1 MQHSAPALLRSATPV
16 RERASFPTTAMNT
29 LRKTLAAAA
38 VSVALGVTSAQAV
51 MVTAYEL
58 ISDRDSSGSSRSLIR
73 TTSDGTLTWRAGE
86 ATILAENQLSS
97 NWGLSTGSM
106 VTWQHTL
113 TGWTLPTYSGFSFL
127 GGMLEISASGM
138 DTWEAGLVRVEQ
150 FITLGELTSG
160 YFSQN
165 FNGGSITGYLSNGT
179 MNVSV
184 TPWSNPFDSNDTDTF
199 QVYASR
205 LTLSYDTS
213 PLSGGLPDGSDGSGG
228 SLVGPGGI
236 AGVPES
242 NSTLL
247 LVAGASVL
255 LWRFARRKTGGVARE
270 KLS

>member
-1 MQHSAPALLRSATPV
+1 
-16 RERASFPTTAMNT
+16 MNT
-29 LRKTLAAAA
+29 LRKKLAAAA
-38 VSVALGVTSAQAV
+38 LSVALGVTSAQATL
-51 MVTAYEL
+51 VTAYEL
-58 ISDRDSSGSSRSLIR
+58 ITDRDASGSSRSLLR
-73 TTSDGTLTWRAGE
+73 TTSDGTTTWRAGE

-127 GGMLEISASGM
+127 GGLLEISASGM
-138 DTWEAGLVRVEQ
+138 DSWEAGLVRVEQ

-160 YFSQN
+160 YFTNN
-165 FNGGSITGYLSNGT
+165 FTGGSITGFLTDGALT
-179 MNVSV
+179 VSV
-184 TPWSNPFDSNDTDTF
+184 TPWSNPFDSSDTDTF
-199 QVYASR
+199 QIYASR

-213 PLSGGLPDGSDGSGG
+213 PLSGGLPDGSDGSVG

-255 LWRFARRKTGGVARE
+255 LWRFARRKSSGVARE

>member
-1 MQHSAPALLRSATPV
+1 MHHSAPALLRSATPV
-16 RERASFPTTAMNT
+16 RERAFFPTTAMNT
-29 LRKTLAAAA
+29 LRKKLALATLA
-38 VSVALGVTSAQAV
+38 VALGVNSAQAV
-51 MVTAYEL
+51 LVTAYES
-58 ISDRDSSGSSRSLIR
+58 IVDRDPSDTSRSLIR
-73 TTSDGTLTWRAGE
+73 TSSDGTTIWRAGQS
-86 ATILAENQLSS
+86 TILAENQLSS
-97 NWGLSTGSM
+97 NWGLATDSI

-113 TGWTLPTYSGFSFL
+113 TGWTLPTYEGFTFL
-127 GGMLEISASGM
+127 GGLLEISASGM
-138 DTWEAGLVRVEQ
+138 EVWEAGLVKVDQ
-150 FITLGELTSG
+150 FITIGELTSG

-165 FNGGSITGYLSNGT
+165 FTGGSITGYLSNGT

-184 TPWSNPFDSNDTDTF
+184 TPWRDPFDSSIYDSF

-255 LWRFARRKTGGVARE
+255 LWRFARRKTGGAARE

>member
-1 MQHSAPALLRSATPV
+1 
-16 RERASFPTTAMNT
+16 MNT
-29 LRKTLAAAA
+29 LRKKLALATL
-38 VSVALGVTSAQAV
+38 SVALGVNSAQAV
-51 MVTAYEL
+51 MVSAYEL
-58 ISDRDSSGSSRSLIR
+58 ISDRDSSGSSRSLLR
-73 TTSDGTLTWRAGE
+73 TTSDGTSTWRAGE

-97 NWGLSTGSM
+97 NWGLSTGNT

-138 DTWEAGLVRVEQ
+138 EFWESGLVRVEQ
-150 FITLGELTSG
+150 FITLGELTDG
-160 YFSQN
+160 YFSNN
-165 FNGGSITGYLSNGT
+165 FTGGSITGFLNDGSLS
-179 MNVSV
+179 VSV
-184 TPWSNPFDSNDTDTF
+184 TPWSGDTF

-213 PLSGGLPDGSDGSGG
+213 PLAGGLPDGSDGSGG

>member
-1 MQHSAPALLRSATPV
+1 MHHSAPALLRSATPV

-29 LRKTLAAAA
+29 LRKKLALATL
-38 VSVALGVTSAQAV
+38 SVVLGVTSAQAV
-51 MVTAYEL
+51 IVTAYESIL
-58 ISDRDSSGSSRSLIR
+58 DRDLSDTSRSLFR
-73 TTSDGTLTWRAGE
+73 TTSDGTTVWRAGSS
-86 ATILAENQLSS
+86 TILAENQLSS
-97 NWGLSTGSM
+97 NWGLATGNI

-113 TGWTLPTYSGFSFL
+113 TGWTLPSYAGFSFL

-138 DTWEAGLVRVEQ
+138 EVWEAGLVKVDQ
-150 FITLGELTSG
+150 FITIGELTGG
-160 YFSQN
+160 YFTNN
-165 FNGGSITGYLSNGT
+165 FTGGSITGFLGDGAL
-179 MNVSV
+179 NVSV
-184 TPWSNPFDSNDTDTF
+184 TPWSGDNF

-213 PLSGGLPDGSDGSGG
+213 PLTGGLPDGSDGSAGT
-228 SLVGPGGI
+228 LVGPGGI

-255 LWRFARRKTGGVARE
+255 LWRFARRKTSGAARE

>member
-1 MQHSAPALLRSATPV
+1 
-16 RERASFPTTAMNT
+16 MNT
-29 LRKTLAAAA
+29 LRKNIALAAL
-38 VSVALGVTSAQAV
+38 SVVLGVTSAHAV
-51 MVTAYEL
+51 MVTAYES
-58 ISDRDSSGSSRSLIR
+58 ITDRDPSDSSRSLFR
-73 TTSDGTLTWRAGE
+73 SSSDGTSIWRAGE
-86 ATILAENQLSS
+86 AVILAENQLSS
-97 NWGLSTGSM
+97 NWGLSTSSM
-106 VTWQHTL
+106 VSWQHTL
-113 TGWTLPTYSGFSFL
+113 TGWTLPTYAGFTFL

-138 DTWEAGLVRVEQ
+138 DSWETGLVKVEQ
-150 FITLGELTSG
+150 FITLGELSSG
-160 YFSQN
+160 YFTNN
-165 FNGGSITGYLSNGT
+165 FTGGSITGFLSDGALS
-179 MNVSV
+179 VSV
-184 TPWSNPFDSNDTDTF
+184 TPWSGDSF

-213 PLSGGLPDGSDGSGG
+213 PLTGGLPDGSDGSGG

>member
-1 MQHSAPALLRSATPV
+1 
-16 RERASFPTTAMNT
+16 MNT
-29 LRKTLAAAA
+29 LRKKLAAATL
-38 VSVALGVTSAQAV
+38 SVVLGVTSAHAV
-51 MVTAYEL
+51 MVTAYESL
-58 ISDRDSSGSSRSLIR
+58 TDRDPSDTSRSLFR
-73 TTSDGTLTWRAGE
+73 TTSDGTSVWRAGE
-86 ATILAENQLSS
+86 ATILAQNQLSS
-97 NWGLSTGSM
+97 NWGLSTDSM

-138 DTWEAGLVRVEQ
+138 DFWESGLVRVEQ
-150 FITLGELTSG
+150 FITLGELTDG
-160 YFSQN
+160 YFSN
-165 FNGGSITGYLSNGT
+165 SFTGGSITGFLSDGALS
-179 MNVSV
+179 VSV
-184 TPWSNPFDSNDTDTF
+184 TPWSGDTF

-213 PLSGGLPDGSDGSGG
+213 PLTGGLPDGSDGNTG

>member
-1 MQHSAPALLRSATPV
+1 MNHSAPALHCSATPV
-16 RERASFPTTAMNT
+16 RERAFLPTTAMNT
-29 LRKTLAAAA
+29 LRKKIALAAL
-38 VSVALGVTSAQAV
+38 SVVLGVSSAQAV

-58 ISDRDSSGSSRSLIR
+58 ISDRDPSDTSRSLFR
-73 TTSDGTLTWRAGE
+73 TTSDGTSVWRAGE
-86 ATILAENQLSS
+86 ATILAQNQLSN
-97 NWGLSTGSM
+97 NWGLATGDI

-113 TGWTLPTYSGFSFL
+113 AGWTLPSYSGFSFL
-127 GGMLEISASGM
+127 GGLLEISASGM
-138 DTWEAGLVRVEQ
+138 DVWEAGLVKVDQ
-150 FITLGELTSG
+150 FITIGELTNG
-160 YFSQN
+160 YFTNN
-165 FNGGSITGYLSNGT
+165 FTGGSITGFLSNGT

-184 TPWSNPFDSNDTDTF
+184 TPWAGDNF
-199 QVYASR
+199 QIYASR
-205 LTLSYDTS
+205 LTLSYDTA
-213 PLSGGLPDGSDGSGG
+213 PLTSGPTDGSDGSGG

>member
-1 MQHSAPALLRSATPV
+1 
-16 RERASFPTTAMNT
+16 MNT
-29 LRKTLAAAA
+29 LRKKLAAATL
-38 VSVALGVTSAQAV
+38 SVVLGVTSAHAV
-51 MVTAYEL
+51 MVTAYESL
-58 ISDRDSSGSSRSLIR
+58 TDRDPSDTSRSLFR
-73 TTSDGTLTWRAGE
+73 TTSDGTSVWRAGE
-86 ATILAENQLSS
+86 ATILAQNQLSS
-97 NWGLSTGSM
+97 NWGLATGSM
-106 VTWQHTL
+106 VSWQHTL
-113 TGWTLPTYSGFSFL
+113 TGWTLPSYSGFSFL

-138 DTWEAGLVRVEQ
+138 EFWETGLVRVEQ
-150 FITLGELTSG
+150 FITLGELTDG
-160 YFSQN
+160 YFTNN
-165 FNGGSITGYLSNGT
+165 FNGGSITGFLSDGSLS
-179 MNVSV
+179 VSV
-184 TPWSNPFDSNDTDTF
+184 TPWSGDTF

-213 PLSGGLPDGSDGSGG
+213 PLTSGLPDGSDGNTG